1 MGLTGDTLSCWRIL
15 LLEPF
20 SSWILLD
27 LKATLEEA
35 TCSRLGSLY
44 ADFMPR
50 IHGKA
55 VDLRQCPQGKQER
68 HREGRMREEK
78 KPKEGGVSGDIPDS
92 A

>member
-1 MGLTGDTLSCWRIL
+1 
-15 LLEPF
+15 
-20 SSWILLD
+20 
-27 LKATLEEA
+27 
-35 TCSRLGSLY
+35 
-44 ADFMPR
+44 MPR